1 MKLQDRQ
8 ALGKDIA
15 SLVIEAEKKFPGPG
29 RGREKMNWCV
39 RQARKRA
46 PEAQNS
52 SAEAAKWF
60 GGMVLRLGVEIAVF
74 AIKEYT
80 KENGL

>member
-15 SLVIEAEKKFPGPG
+15 SLVLEAEKKFPGPG

-39 RQARKRA
+39 RQAKKRT
-46 PEAQNS
+46 PEPENS

-60 GGMVLRLGVEIAVF
+60 GGMVLRLGIEIAVH
-74 AIKEYT
+74 AIQAYAKDQ
-80 KENGL
+80 L